1 MPARTSSKT
10 HVDHVRRFNRFYTR
24 LVGAL
29 DEAHLETPYSLA
41 EGRVLFELAHR
52 DRPTAT
58 VIGAE
63 LGLDAGYLSRL
74 LRRLERR
81 RLIKRTRSPADGRE
95 SHLALTAAGRV
106 AFESLDTRASDAVA
120 RLLAPLDADGRRT
133 LVSSM
138 GTIGALLGAPPSD
151 LPATG
156 TIVLRPPRT
165 SDFGW
170 VVDRHGELY
179 SREYGWNQRFVG
191 VVARVVADYIESFDP
206 ARDGG
211 WIAELNGERVGSV
224 FVTKDPA
231 RPGVAKLRLLFVE
244 RSARGHGIGR
254 RLVDECTRFA
264 RHAGYHTL
272 SLWTNSVLTAARKLY
287 ADAGYALVKTEPNDM
302 FGPALTA
309 ETWELSLQPKR

>member
-1 MPARTSSKT
+1 MPAKRASTT
-10 HVDHVRRFNRFYTR
+10 DVERIRRFNRFYTR

-58 VIGAE
+58 AIGAE

-95 SHLALTAAGRV
+95 SHLALTAAGRA
-106 AFESLDTRASDAVA
+106 AFESLDRRATDAIG
-120 RLLAPLDADGRRT
+120 RLLEPLDEDGRGA
-133 LVSSM
+133 LVGAM
-138 GTIGALLGAPPSD
+138 GTIGALLGAEAPGD
-151 LPATG
+151 RTN
-156 TIVLRPPRT
+156 TVVLRPPRAG
-165 SDFGW
+165 DLGW
-170 VVDRHGELY
+170 VVHRHDALY
-179 SREYGWNQRFVG
+179 SSEYGWNQRFMALVS
-191 VVARVVADYIESFDP
+191 RVVADYVESYDP
-206 ARDGG
+206 ARDCC
-211 WIAELNGERVGSV
+211 WIAELNGKRVGSV

-244 RSARGHGIGR
+244 RAARGHGIGR

-264 RHAGYHTL
+264 RDAGYHTI
-272 SLWTNSVLTAARKLY
+272 SLWTNSVLTAARKIY
-287 ADAGYALVKTEPNDM
+287 QEAGYHLVKEEPNEM
-302 FGPALTA
+302 FGPKLTA
-309 ETWELSLQPKR
+309 ETWEMPLLPAP

>member
-1 MPARTSSKT
+1 MPARRASNPD
-10 HVDHVRRFNRFYTR
+10 VERIRRFNRFYTR

-52 DRPTAT
+52 DHPTAT
-58 VIGAE
+58 IVGAE

-95 SHLALTAAGRV
+95 SHLALTAAGRA
-106 AFESLDTRASDAVA
+106 AFESLDRRATDAIG
-120 RLLAPLDADGRRT
+120 RLLEPLDDDGRRA
-133 LVSSM
+133 LVGAM
-138 GTIGALLGAPPSD
+138 GTVGALLGAEAGD
-151 LPATG
+151 RANTV
-156 TIVLRPPRT
+156 VLRPPRAG
-165 SDFGW
+165 DLGW
-170 VVDRHGELY
+170 VVHRHDALY
-179 SREYGWNQRFVG
+179 SSEYGWSQRFMALVS
-191 VVARVVADYIESFDP
+191 RVVADYVESYDP
-206 ARDGG
+206 ALDCC

-244 RSARGHGIGR
+244 RAARGHGIGR

-264 RHAGYHTL
+264 RDAGYHTI

-287 ADAGYALVKTEPNDM
+287 VEAGYQLVKEEPNEM
-302 FGPALTA
+302 FGPKLTA
-309 ETWELSLQPKR
+309 ETWEMALRPVK

>member
-1 MPARTSSKT
+1 MPARRASNPD
-10 HVDHVRRFNRFYTR
+10 VERIRRFNRFYTR

-52 DRPTAT
+52 DHPTAT
-58 VIGAE
+58 IVGAE

-95 SHLALTAAGRV
+95 SHLALTAAGRA
-106 AFESLDTRASDAVA
+106 AFESLDRRATDAIG
-120 RLLAPLDADGRRT
+120 RLLEPLDEDGRRA
-133 LVSSM
+133 LVGAM
-138 GTIGALLGAPPSD
+138 GTVGALLGAEAGD
-151 LPATG
+151 RANTV
-156 TIVLRPPRT
+156 VLRPPRAG
-165 SDFGW
+165 DLGW
-170 VVDRHGELY
+170 VVHRHDALY
-179 SREYGWNQRFVG
+179 SSEYGWNQRFMALVS
-191 VVARVVADYIESFDP
+191 RVVADYVESYDP
-206 ARDGG
+206 ARDCC

-231 RPGVAKLRLLFVE
+231 RPGVAKLRLLVVE

-264 RHAGYHTL
+264 RDAGYHTI

-287 ADAGYALVKTEPNDM
+287 VEAGYRLVKEEPNDM
-302 FGPALTA
+302 FGPKLTA
-309 ETWELSLQPKR
+309 ETWEMALRPVK